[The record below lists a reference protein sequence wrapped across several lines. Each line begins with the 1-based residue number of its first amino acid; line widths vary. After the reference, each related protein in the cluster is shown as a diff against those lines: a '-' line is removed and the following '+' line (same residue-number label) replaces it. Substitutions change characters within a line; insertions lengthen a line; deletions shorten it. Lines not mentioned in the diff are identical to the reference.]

1 MAFDAAEVT
10 VVLIIHGICTHA
22 LHARKGA
29 LPPDSC
35 THHTHPHP
43 SASHRWAFQ
52 DAPCLLAHVLFI
64 NEPNLE
70 SRSSLPEVIFTTTL
84 VKAEGIILHA
94 DE

>member
-1 MAFDAAEVT
+1 MAFAHTPYTLGKVCFPPTDARIT
-10 VVLIIHGICTHA
+10 L
-22 LHARKGA
+22 
-29 LPPDSC
+29 S
-35 THHTHPHP
+35 PHP

-52 DAPCLLAHVLFI
+52 DAPCLLAPVLFI